1 MFLQQFEN
9 KSKMI
14 LIVYIDII
22 LTGDNI
28 VEMERL
34 KKNLATEFEVK
45 DLGQIRYFLRIRVA
59 RWKKG
64 ISGLQ
69 RKCP

>member
-28 VEMERL
+28 VELERL
-34 KKNLATEFEVK
+34 KNLATEFEVK
-45 DLGQIRYFLRIRVA
+45 DLGQIRYFLRISVA

-64 ISGLQ
+64 ISGSQ

>member
-69 RKCP
+69 QKCP

>member
-1 MFLQQFEN
+1 
-9 KSKMI
+9 MI
-14 LIVYIDII
+14 LIVYINII

-45 DLGQIRYFLRIRVA
+45 DLGQIRYFLRIRVT

-64 ISGLQ
+64 IRGSQ